1 MKSVP
6 LVVKCFSFVIHLH
19 HLWILDPRKLGEP
32 RSTRGANGSLMEKHF
47 TTRGTDFTRGTFY
60 KLRMGLC
67 SILTGITKFWVF
79 FMGLE
84 TVFTLFHHEWWKRV
98 MEKGFSF
105 FHHSFLSL
113 FSITLFHHSFPSL
126 VMEKSENCFQTH
138 EEKREKNWVIP
149 FGIEQKVL
157 HALLTKN
164 GVNVLRVLILVGLY
178 ESFKIITL

>member
-1 MKSVP
+1 
-6 LVVKCFSFVIHLH
+6 
-19 HLWILDPRKLGEP
+19 
-32 RSTRGANGSLMEKHF
+32 MEHEWETFHYEGNWF
-47 TTRGTDFTRGTFY
+47 TKETFY

-67 SILTGITKFWVF
+67 SILTGITNFWVF

-138 EEKREKNWVIP
+138 EEKREKHWVIP
-149 FGIEQKVL
+149 FGIEQSWFLVMRWYWDTL
-157 HALLTKN
+157 WIILSAFQLLYWPFSYFWY
-164 GVNVLRVLILVGLY
+164 VN
-178 ESFKIITL
+178 STLWSQAIFWRWVQPPLFTSI